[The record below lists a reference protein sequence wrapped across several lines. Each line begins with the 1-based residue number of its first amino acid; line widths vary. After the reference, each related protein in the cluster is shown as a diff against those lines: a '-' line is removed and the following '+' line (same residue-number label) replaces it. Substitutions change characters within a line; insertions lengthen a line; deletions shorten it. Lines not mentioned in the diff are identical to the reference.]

1 MECQLCARSGHSHK
15 ASKQKDRLA
24 AAFPKIR
31 LRVIS
36 RSARTHRQA
45 SASPKGKV
53 GFVAHFARGDFQC
66 FIRDVESKYFFVSL
80 HYIQHGMDLPWFS
93 SISSIVVVDLLREN
107 EIIDTLIARAYA

>member
-1 MECQLCARSGHSHK
+1 MECPLCA
-15 ASKQKDRLA
+15 KQKGRLA

-53 GFVAHFARGDFQC
+53 GFVAHFARSDLQRFVGDIEC
-66 FIRDVESKYFFVSL
+66 KYFIVSF
-80 HYIQHGMDLPWFS
+80 HYVQQHDSFS
-93 SISSIVVVDLLREN
+93 CRVD
-107 EIIDTLIARAYA
+107 